1 MAQTLL
7 PAMLPRPRAA
17 RRQRR
22 SAGNAQRWRGRA
34 ARALLAL
41 LSAAAA
47 GVFFS
52 TIAYYV
58 WRFDF
63 RPLAAFCLPVA
74 VVFFAF
80 TSLLYMRGRSLSPG
94 RDQFRTLFAAERS
107 MRATLCYLTGIAVG
121 ASLYG
126 LLRAAGFVFDPAT
139 PTASGLWLLLF
150 LLPSALMVAGL
161 LLFIGAAA
169 LVWPQ
174 FLPTR
179 SVFAVARRIGRGD

>member
-1 MAQTLL
+1 
-7 PAMLPRPRAA
+7 MLPGRRAA
-17 RRQRR
+17 RRRR
-22 SAGNAQRWRGRA
+22 STAGSARRWRGRL
-34 ARALLAL
+34 ARALFAL
-41 LSAAAA
+41 SCAAAA

-52 TIAYYV
+52 TVAHHV

-107 MRATLCYLTGIAVG
+107 MRATLCYLTGVAAG

-126 LLRAAGFVFDPAT
+126 LLRAAGFEFDPAA
-139 PTASGLWLLLF
+139 PTAAGLWLLLF
-150 LLPSALMVAGL
+150 VLPL
-161 LLFIGAAA
+161 
-169 LVWPQ
+169 
-174 FLPTR
+174 R
-179 SVFAVARRIGRGD
+179 